1 MKRLKTFQ
9 KRKILVLALI
19 VAGTLTFL
27 MGRLAW
33 LMLARSE
40 FYSEKA
46 QDLHERER
54 SIMAD

>member
-46 QDLHERER
+46 QDLHER
-54 SIMAD
+54 